1 MEISY
6 KELDEISKIIYRT
19 SGLYLQ
25 KRDKDKLLKYI
36 EKKLAEG
43 RFRSLEHFK
52 KELEHSK
59 SVLYEVFDVLTINET
74 FFFRHKSHFNI
85 LEKEILPK
93 LFKEKQSVKLWSA
106 ACSTGEEP
114 YSMAIT
120 ALEVMEKLKI
130 KKTVRVIAND
140 ISQKVLKVAQEG
152 VYGSYAIRFVPP
164 DILKKYFI
172 KQPDGKYKISP
183 KVKSMV
189 RFMHLSLTDE
199 AGMKRIGNDI
209 DVVFCRN
216 VLIYFDIESRKKAL
230 SLIHYN
236 MNKGAYLFLGP
247 AESAR
252 GLIKG
257 LKIVL
262 FPGAIVYCKE

>member
-6 KELDEISKIIYRT
+6 RELEEISKIIYKN

-25 KRDKDKLLKYI
+25 KRDKDKLIKYI
-36 EKKLAEG
+36 ETKLLEG
-43 RFRSLEHFK
+43 KFKSVEHFK
-52 KELEHSK
+52 KELERSK
-59 SVLYEVFDVLTINET
+59 TLLYEVFDVLTINET
-74 FFFRHKSHFNI
+74 YFFRHKSHFDI
-85 LEKEILPK
+85 LEREILPK
-93 LFKEKQSVKLWSA
+93 FFKEKENIKLWSA

-114 YSMAIT
+114 YSMAIV
-120 ALEVMEKLKI
+120 ALELMERLKV

-140 ISQKVLKVAQEG
+140 ISKKVLEVAQEG
-152 VYGSYAIRFVPP
+152 VYGDYALRFVPP
-164 DILKKYFI
+164 EILRKYFI
-172 KQPDGKYKISP
+172 KQPGGKYKISP

-189 RFMHLSLTDE
+189 RFLHLSLTDE
-199 AGMKRIGNDI
+199 AGMKRLGNEV

-216 VLIYFDIESRKKAL
+216 VLIYFDTESRKKAL

-262 FPGAIVYCKE
+262 FPGAIVYYKE